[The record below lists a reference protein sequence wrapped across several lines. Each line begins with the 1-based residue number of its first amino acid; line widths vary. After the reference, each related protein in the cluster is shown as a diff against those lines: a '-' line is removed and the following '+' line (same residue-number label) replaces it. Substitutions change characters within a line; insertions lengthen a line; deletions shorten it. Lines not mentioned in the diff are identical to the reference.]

1 MKKQGPIAIIV
12 ATSITIIT
20 LIASYRSIRY
30 DVAVYSQV
38 RNSGETTSFRD
49 SDRNSFNV
57 KMIEKWDDDESSD
70 YERNSSNHTW
80 SSSEQMNR
88 MRVIEPNSP
97 KEQKTIL
104 EMQRDLY
111 TKLPAMK
118 QFAVMQPS
126 PACRPNLDAA
136 LPGWKWSNSTRFTRM
151 YFYHA
156 RKAGGTSLARYF
168 SIVAKNYG
176 LDFKAVE
183 WKASEE
189 PGEPFRETTFYV
201 THLREPIDR
210 AIRMICQAALI
221 PCHLTLTSI
230 PFSCRAPLDQG
241 RWNCRDLAKWYN
253 SKRADFVPT
262 EWNANKIE
270 AWIKTGGFQDTTC
283 PRNEFSL
290 GECAVN
296 CYTQWISGLSCPQYN
311 ISTEVQ
317 FAVTNARLR
326 RYNFIVVLERLADQK
341 YAAAIERFFG
351 VPGVTKRRSAFCER
365 SSRKANKMNPLI
377 ITNETRERL
386 IRLNEV
392 DIRLYNDISDCGEE
406 YAFGKLDPARIHSN
420 PKIQVNH

>member
-1 MKKQGPIAIIV
+1 
-12 ATSITIIT
+12 
-20 LIASYRSIRY
+20 
-30 DVAVYSQV
+30 
-38 RNSGETTSFRD
+38 
-49 SDRNSFNV
+49 
-57 KMIEKWDDDESSD
+57 
-70 YERNSSNHTW
+70 
-80 SSSEQMNR
+80 
-88 MRVIEPNSP
+88 
-97 KEQKTIL
+97 
-104 EMQRDLY
+104 
-111 TKLPAMK
+111 
-118 QFAVMQPS
+118 
-126 PACRPNLDAA
+126 
-136 LPGWKWSNSTRFTRM
+136 
-151 YFYHA
+151 
-156 RKAGGTSLARYF
+156 
-168 SIVAKNYG
+168 
-176 LDFKAVE
+176 
-183 WKASEE
+183 
-189 PGEPFRETTFYV
+189 
-201 THLREPIDR
+201 
-210 AIRMICQAALI
+210 MICQAALI

-317 FAVTNARLR
+317 FAVANARLR